1 MKKETKGRAVIG
13 ALKDQ
18 KRIITEYLK
27 KRQLEKKAK
36 KESIEEMYLIRK
48 IRKEERRLKRLKDIA

>member
-1 MKKETKGRAVIG
+1 MKKEAKGGVVIG

-36 KESIEEMYLIRK
+36 KESMEEMYLIRK
-48 IRKEERRLKRLKDIA
+48 IRKEERRLKRLKNIA

>member
-1 MKKETKGRAVIG
+1 MKKGTKGRVVIG

-18 KRIITEYLK
+18 KRIVTEYLK

-36 KESIEEMYLIRK
+36 KESMEEMYLIRK
-48 IRKEERRLKRLKDIA
+48 IRKEERRLQRLKDIA